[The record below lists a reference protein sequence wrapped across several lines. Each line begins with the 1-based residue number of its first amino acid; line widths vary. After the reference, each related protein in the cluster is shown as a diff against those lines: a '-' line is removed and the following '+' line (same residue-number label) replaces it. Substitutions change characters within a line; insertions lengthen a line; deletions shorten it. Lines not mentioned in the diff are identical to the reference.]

1 MKHKHCK
8 QYMLLHCCTCA
19 STIALLRHS
28 PCVKLFTLP
37 PSVYANVD
45 VKAQKSTTVSKT
57 MFATHV
63 NEMHCN
69 RGEGFE
75 REFKVSRC
83 VCVFARACVC
93 VCVSVCLCVCVC
105 VFAVCGVCVCV
116 CVCVCAHVC
125 VCMCACV
132 CLVHTHAHIA
142 SVLHW

>member
-1 MKHKHCK
+1 
-8 QYMLLHCCTCA
+8 MLRHCCTCA

-45 VKAQKSTTVSKT
+45 VKAQKSTAVSKT

-75 REFKVSRC
+75 REFEVSMY
-83 VCVFARACVC
+83 VCVRACMR
-93 VCVSVCLCVCVC
+93 
-105 VFAVCGVCVCV
+105 
-116 CVCVCAHVC
+116 VCAFV
-125 VCMCACV
+125 
-132 CLVHTHAHIA
+132 
-142 SVLHW
+142 